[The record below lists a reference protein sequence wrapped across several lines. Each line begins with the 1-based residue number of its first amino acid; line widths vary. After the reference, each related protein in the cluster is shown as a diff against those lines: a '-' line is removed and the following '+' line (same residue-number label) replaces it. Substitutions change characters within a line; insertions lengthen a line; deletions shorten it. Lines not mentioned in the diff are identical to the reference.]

1 MVKAWAW
8 SSGFPC
14 QLVLAC
20 SVVLGLAQGGG
31 HAQPPVSELAPCPQ
45 EDAHTRCLIQKRP
58 RGAQL
63 VSTTNLSE
71 SLWWSFGLYK

>member
-58 RGAQL
+58 QGGTAREHHEPERVAL
-63 VSTTNLSE
+63 VELW
-71 SLWWSFGLYK
+71 SL

>member
-1 MVKAWAW
+1 MVNAWAW

-58 RGAQL
+58 RGATAREHHEPERVAL
-63 VSTTNLSE
+63 VELW
-71 SLWWSFGLYK
+71 SL